1 MTLLS
6 QCNGKKGEYGR
17 EWFHNTCKIQD
28 RYKTIDDKPGEV
40 FTCTFNAEYTWWHG
54 NNKWSWQHPGIG
66 FNNKLCR
73 EHLKGNTG
81 FGSPTTR

>member
-6 QCNGKKGEYGR
+6 QCNGKGGVFGR
-17 EWFHNTCKIQD
+17 EWFHTTCKIQD
-28 RYKTIDDKPGEV
+28 RYTDGNKEA

-54 NNKWSWQHPGIG
+54 NKKWSWQHPGID

-73 EHLKGNTG
+73 KHLTDDTG